1 MRRKRNKEPGGNN
14 GARATASRAAVAVC
28 RCPTPL
34 SLLSPFPVFSSLSL
48 FLTAFL
54 IFFFFFFPS
63 FSPLSCFSPLT
74 TPRGNRFR
82 VVRGRLA
89 LEN

>member
-34 SLLSPFPVFSSLSL
+34 SLLSPFPVLPSLSL
-48 FLTAFL
+48 FLTTFL
-54 IFFFFFFPS
+54 ISFFFPLFLFSS
-63 FSPLSCFSPLT
+63 FLLLT
-74 TPRGNRFR
+74 ADNAAWQLLPSGP
-82 VVRGRLA
+82 GRLA